1 LDGLEEPCM
10 FNVNKEVVDLVKNR
24 VELGQKRYG
33 GNIPLNDGRDMIK
46 ESLEEILDSCVYIAT
61 ELIKLRERVDRYE
74 SSNLIGKDY

>member
-1 LDGLEEPCM
+1 M

>member
-1 LDGLEEPCM
+1 MDGLKELYM
-10 FNVNKEVVDLVKNR
+10 FNVNNEVVKLVKSR

-61 ELIKLRERVDRYE
+61 ELIKLRRKVDRYE
-74 SSNLIGKDY
+74 SNNLIGKDY

>member
-1 LDGLEEPCM
+1 MDGLEEPCM